1 MAFQQE
7 ARSLGWA
14 QSQPSALVGRADPF
28 PGCVRRHVAV
38 AGSLCIGCSPQA
50 CRASPALVH
59 PWLALVLT
67 ALRCPSCEAAGP
79 LLPTGPAGLL
89 LQAVQGLPLPWFTRS
104 GHLVLSAPSCPRAQQ
119 GSYSQLCRACPCG
132 CLCAESQPEGPR
144 CAPPPRRSPGAA
156 QAVVP
161 LNSGPQASSW
171 ILRGPAGTVGPG
183 KQVALHPVQ
192 AWPQAGGFGGCAA
205 TAAVRGRGRL
215 RRVEA
220 RWRGR

>member
-38 AGSLCIGCSPQA
+38 AGSLCISRSPPA

-59 PWLALVLT
+59 PRLALVLT

-89 LQAVQGLPLPWFTRS
+89 LSAVQGLPLWLLAACVQKASPRAHGAPHPHAAAQEPLRQWFIRIRTAGFLLDTPRPGGDS
-104 GHLVLSAPSCPRAQQ
+104 RPREADCPPPCAGLAPST
-119 GSYSQLCRACPCG
+119 GTWG
-132 CLCAESQPEGPR
+132 
-144 CAPPPRRSPGAA
+144 
-156 QAVVP
+156 
-161 LNSGPQASSW
+161 
-171 ILRGPAGTVGPG
+171 LRGPCSGWGERTAEEGGGSLGLP
-183 KQVALHPVQ
+183 QVVS
-192 AWPQAGGFGGCAA
+192 
-205 TAAVRGRGRL
+205 
-215 RRVEA
+215 RVFL
-220 RWRGR
+220 